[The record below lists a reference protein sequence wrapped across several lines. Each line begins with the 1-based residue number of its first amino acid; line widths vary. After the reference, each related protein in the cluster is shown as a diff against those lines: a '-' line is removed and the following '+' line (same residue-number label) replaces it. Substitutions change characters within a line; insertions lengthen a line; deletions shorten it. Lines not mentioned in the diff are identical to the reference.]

1 MTDLLRPEEFA
12 AMIGLSPRTIANWR
26 SNGRGPKYL
35 KLGPEPPA
43 GKQDRRPVLYERD
56 VAERW
61 ATAHQY
67 ARTVA
72 R

>member
-26 SNGRGPKYL
+26 STGKGPPYL
-35 KLGPEPPA
+35 KIGVEPPE
-43 GKQDRRPVLYERD
+43 GHQDRRKVRYQRA

-67 ARTVA
+67 TRTVA